1 MLKYLCSS
9 VLSKSNSFKKGTW
22 IWKRSMSGVWNSQGD
37 KGKKEL
43 MQLLYSQKIKEIINP
58 LK

>member
-1 MLKYLCSS
+1 MYLKAISL
-9 VLSKSNSFKKGTW
+9 
-22 IWKRSMSGVWNSQGD
+22 KRGHEFGRDLWEAFEIVEGI
-37 KGKKEL
+37 KGKEEL